1 MRFTWYSARD
11 GQRDSHASGSTP
23 SPSVAALMLALT
35 RHAARCGSSPHARRL
50 LSSTAGCPVVDLAK
64 LDWRNESAERAQE
77 LRRLRDAC
85 ETAGYFAARTSAYI
99 PPALVSSVYTAT
111 RAFHALPAD
120 AKAPFHHHKDRN
132 SRGWVPL
139 GEEPSYE
146 AEAAG
151 AVVSHVS
158 SFDLARD
165 LPLDDPAVLAGVT
178 SMGSNVWV
186 PDAVVPGFKAA
197 VQSYYEASTETAR
210 VLFVAFAEM
219 LGLPRD
225 TFVQHFTRHARGTM
239 RLMHYPG
246 AQSPAV
252 VSARN
257 TGITSHT
264 DFEAFTQLHSD
275 ASGLQ
280 LARGA
285 HSEAWVD
292 APVPDAEHN
301 ITILGDVLEM
311 FTNGQLQATR
321 HRVLHVPHQRFSLV
335 RFVGVQGDTLV
346 APLPAFGAPLYTP
359 VTQSDHIENAM
370 DLAEQRRRKLAAAG
384 IAPMGAISQAQ

>member
-1 MRFTWYSARD
+1 
-11 GQRDSHASGSTP
+11 
-23 SPSVAALMLALT
+23 MLTLS
-35 RHAARCGSSPHARRL
+35 RAARCGSSPALRL
-50 LSSTAGCPVVDLAK
+50 FSSSSLADHPTIDLAK
-64 LDWRNESAERAQE
+64 LDWRKQSAERASE

-85 ETAGYFAARTSAYI
+85 ETAGYFAARTAAYI
-99 PPALVSSVYTAT
+99 PPALVNSVYAAT
-111 RAFHALPAD
+111 RSFHALPAD
-120 AKAPFHHHKDRN
+120 AKAPFHHRKDRN

-146 AEAAG
+146 AESAG

-165 LPLDDPAVLAGVT
+165 LPPDDPAVLAGVT

-197 VQSYYEASTETAR
+197 VQGYYEASTDTAR
-210 VLFVAFAEM
+210 ILFVAFAEM

-225 TFVQHFTRHARGTM
+225 TFLQHFTQHARGTM
-239 RLMHYPG
+239 RMMHYPG

-275 ASGLQ
+275 APGLQ
-280 LARGA
+280 MAHGA

-321 HRVLHVPHQRFSLV
+321 HRVLHVPHERFSLE

-346 APLPAFGAPLYTP
+346 APLPVFGAPQYQP

-370 DLAEQRRRKLAAAG
+370 DLAEQRRRKLADAG
-384 IAPMGAISQAQ
+384 IAPVGVTA